1 MPNPIRLEEW
11 GLRPNLVCLDSDT
24 AITEAKNNKRS
35 LAMSKTNT
43 AENRAVDT
51 APVADGIIEAINRV
65 QAVIEFELDGKVLL
79 EESGRG

>member
-1 MPNPIRLEEW
+1 
-11 GLRPNLVCLDSDT
+11 
-24 AITEAKNNKRS
+24 
-35 LAMSKTNT
+35 MSKTNT